1 MRAVLLFARHPEA
14 ERRAKN
20 LQPAAAAVF
29 QSILNS
35 WRDAANQTESRLIIA
50 WRQCGNSFGERLANS
65 VEDAF
70 RAGATSLLVAG
81 IDTPPPAAAEIRK
94 AFDDLESGRVRAV
107 VGPAHDGGI
116 CLIGLTSPEG
126 QLLRFI
132 RPRQSD
138 VMDLCRQYFGGE
150 IAVLPTASDFD
161 SNTDLAHLGRE
172 PLWSPYRALLRAA
185 RTVPWIE
192 TAPPQWIS
200 VLLPRSLSSRAPPFA
215 PV

>member
-20 LQPAAAAVF
+20 LPPAAAAVF

-35 WRDAANQTESRLIIA
+35 WSDAANQTESRLIIA
-50 WRQCGNSFGERLANS
+50 WKQCGHSFGERLANS

-70 RAGATSLLVAG
+70 RGGATSLLVAG
-81 IDTPPPAAAEIRK
+81 IDTPPPVAAEIRK

-107 VGPAHDGGI
+107 VGPARDGGI
-116 CLIGLTSPEG
+116 YLIGLTSPERN
-126 QLLRFI
+126 LFRSI
-132 RPRQSD
+132 RQRQND
-138 VMDLCRQYFGGE
+138 VMDLCREYFDGE

-161 SNTDLAHLGRE
+161 SSADLAHLERE
-172 PLWSPYRALLRAA
+172 PIWSSYGTLLRAA
-185 RTVPWIE
+185 RTVAWID
-192 TAPPQWIS
+192 TAPPQWIC
-200 VLLPRSLSSRAPPFA
+200 VLLTRSLSSRAPPFA